1 MSSEEFLTSQK
12 NHPVS
17 TLQLISTEWDLIL
30 PGTIKDRI
38 EFLKREFKFLDI
50 FLSLQSLTSECSME
64 DVTQKVQ
71 AQFQNDAVNLTKIQI
86 CEYLDS
92 VTSRVQN
99 NIWLSKLEI
108 RDNYPF
114 LKMAFS
120 SKKEN
125 SSSNAASPDFLEKF
139 IDIVLRNLSDL
150 LKIYAP
156 TSLLFVPG
164 PKKQMEEV
172 VKELKLL
179 RNFVFYVSNR
189 CTKPQN
195 LRTFFTHVLLVVG
208 HAAMDAWLYFP
219 GIDGNKDLASNEMDV
234 LGFLQMR
241 TCPIQPFVCDIY
253 IDVLQALKSEQTGWD
268 RNIQIEYTADCEVGF
283 VETLIHYLSEL
294 PIIGMHKDT
303 CSLKDQKAILQEMLN
318 LLRANLIS
326 LPIKDHK
333 CHLQDIDAAIIDAGL
348 LVYSLYSSMKE
359 KEDMAVE
366 ESNHVPMLDF
376 SGIVQSIQ
384 TVTYLITR
392 KSFLSLL
399 PRIDGLGSIG
409 IILDYLKEFLSHYSY
424 SLSSIKAQLQTIKK
438 ELEHFQKQ
446 HDGFLYFPMQL
457 IAKAYEVEHI
467 VVSCINRNIPVW
479 CLVRWIGDIV
489 EETTLLMREAA
500 EMHEKKVSDLALHNT
515 IDVASVNTSQFARI
529 TSMREEMVGFQEVMD
544 KLSRQLLRGSPELD
558 VISIVGMAGL
568 GKTTLANKLFLDQ
581 LVVSHFD
588 VRAQCCVSQA
598 YTRKDLLLTILR
610 GVKKDTIISDKLPEN
625 ELADKLRRLLLVQR
639 YLILV
644 DDVWETNA
652 WDDLKPCFYDANN
665 GSRIIL
671 TTRLSDVAFH
681 AKLISDPHFLRLFTL
696 EESWMLLKNR
706 VFSKRSCPLVLE
718 DVGQKIAQKCGG
730 LPLSV
735 VLIAGILETME
746 KEKHSWEQ
754 VASNLGPH
762 IHAKSE
768 DIIDLSYQNLPYHLK
783 PCFLYFG
790 VFLEDEEIKVSKL
803 TWLWTAEGLVK
814 PHAEKLP
821 EDIAEYYLENLI
833 GRNLV
838 MVSKKSSDGK
848 IKACRIHDL
857 LLDYCRLKAKMENFL
872 QWIKGKNI
880 ADPSSFARQKHKMS
894 RRLCL
899 YFEGDNLVEWSSI
912 CLAVQSFHLM
922 KSRHIASSSI
932 GCTSFTFNNFKFL
945 RVLDMEFT
953 IIDSFPEALTCLR
966 YAAVRIAE
974 DSSLS
979 FSSNLWNL
987 ETLIVKGIG
996 GRVSLPDTLW
1006 KMVKL
1011 RHLHIYSRA
1020 MFTKPNVQ
1028 MFVESSPKM
1037 DVLRTLASAW
1047 FSCVEDADN
1056 ILANTPNLQKLRCEV
1071 LRCDGFF
1078 PAFNNLTKLEV
1089 LKFSCGPAYTWSTEL
1104 KLPPNLKKLT
1114 LSSGRIFSLNQ
1125 VATLPRLAVLKLLQ
1139 VITKSDVWE
1148 VTREQFPQ
1156 IKFLKLQDPDISKWN
1171 VADDAFPCLEHLVL
1185 RKCQYLEEIPSSFA
1199 DMATLK
1205 SIKVLECNDS
1215 LVESAKDI
1223 QETQV
1228 EEMQN
1233 SGFKLFI
1240 QK

>member
-1 MSSEEFLTSQK
+1 
-12 NHPVS
+12 
-17 TLQLISTEWDLIL
+17 
-30 PGTIKDRI
+30 
-38 EFLKREFKFLDI
+38 
-50 FLSLQSLTSECSME
+50 
-64 DVTQKVQ
+64 
-71 AQFQNDAVNLTKIQI
+71 
-86 CEYLDS
+86 
-92 VTSRVQN
+92 
-99 NIWLSKLEI
+99 
-108 RDNYPF
+108 
-114 LKMAFS
+114 
-120 SKKEN
+120 
-125 SSSNAASPDFLEKF
+125 
-139 IDIVLRNLSDL
+139 
-150 LKIYAP
+150 
-156 TSLLFVPG
+156 
-164 PKKQMEEV
+164 
-172 VKELKLL
+172 
-179 RNFVFYVSNR
+179 
-189 CTKPQN
+189 
-195 LRTFFTHVLLVVG
+195 
-208 HAAMDAWLYFP
+208 
-219 GIDGNKDLASNEMDV
+219 
-234 LGFLQMR
+234 
-241 TCPIQPFVCDIY
+241 
-253 IDVLQALKSEQTGWD
+253 
-268 RNIQIEYTADCEVGF
+268 
-283 VETLIHYLSEL
+283 
-294 PIIGMHKDT
+294 
-303 CSLKDQKAILQEMLN
+303 
-318 LLRANLIS
+318 
-326 LPIKDHK
+326 
-333 CHLQDIDAAIIDAGL
+333 
-348 LVYSLYSSMKE
+348 
-359 KEDMAVE
+359 
-366 ESNHVPMLDF
+366 
-376 SGIVQSIQ
+376 
-384 TVTYLITR
+384 
-392 KSFLSLL
+392 
-399 PRIDGLGSIG
+399 
-409 IILDYLKEFLSHYSY
+409 
-424 SLSSIKAQLQTIKK
+424 
-438 ELEHFQKQ
+438 
-446 HDGFLYFPMQL
+446 
-457 IAKAYEVEHI
+457 
-467 VVSCINRNIPVW
+467 
-479 CLVRWIGDIV
+479 
-489 EETTLLMREAA
+489 MREAA

-598 YTRKDLLLTILR
+598 YTRKDLLLTIIR

-671 TTRLSDVAFH
+671 TTW
-681 AKLISDPHFLRLFTL
+681 LI
-696 EESWMLLKNR
+696 
-706 VFSKRSCPLVLE
+706 
-718 DVGQKIAQKCGG
+718 
-730 LPLSV
+730 
-735 VLIAGILETME
+735 VLIAGILEAME

-790 VFLEDEEIKVSKL
+790 AFLEDEEIKVSKL
-803 TWLWTAEGLVK
+803 TWLWTEEGLVK

-912 CLAVQSFHLM
+912 FLAVQSFHLM

-953 IIDSFPEALTCLR
+953 IIDSFPQALTCLR
-966 YAAVRIAE
+966 YCAIRITE

-979 FSSNLWNL
+979 FSSNLWNF

-1020 MFTKPNVQ
+1020 MFTNPNVQ

-1056 ILANTPNLQKLRCEV
+1056 ILANTPNVQKLRCEV

-1114 LSSGRIFSLNQ
+1114 LSSGRIFNLNQ
-1125 VATLPRLAVLKLLQ
+1125 VATLPRLAVLKLLH
-1139 VITKSDVWE
+1139 VITKYEVWE
-1148 VTREQFPQ
+1148 VTREQFPP
-1156 IKFLKLQDPDISKWN
+1156 IKFLKLHDPDILEWN

-1185 RKCQYLEEIPSSFA
+1185 RKCRYLEEIPSSFG

-1223 QETQV
+1223 RETQV
-1228 EEMQN
+1228 EEIQN